1 MPFIRELFAARGLRP
16 HFVERDIAFD
26 LSQGLVADGAA
37 VALVGRSAALQLPAD
52 LRWIPLAER
61 VIVTVALVLPEAGQ
75 SATAD
80 RFEAVALAHAT
91 AHGWLN

>member
-16 HFVERDIAFD
+16 PFVERDIAFD
-26 LSQGLVADGAA
+26 LSQGLVADGTT

-61 VIVTVALVLPEAGQ
+61 VVVTVALVLPEAGQ